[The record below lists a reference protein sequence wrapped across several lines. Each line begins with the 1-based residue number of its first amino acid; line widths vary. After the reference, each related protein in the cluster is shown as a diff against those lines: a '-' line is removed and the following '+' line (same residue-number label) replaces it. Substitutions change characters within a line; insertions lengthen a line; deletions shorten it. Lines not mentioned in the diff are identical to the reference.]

1 MLSSIFYFSFAAVII
16 TIFCIAFARINWRGK
31 TVTPRRVLQALQA
44 RVQDRLQPINEVR
57 GVFNNFAEATAAAPR
72 TKPLGYDAANA
83 ENWYFDK
90 LTRVQME
97 DYPVIY
103 WLKNAFADSRSVL
116 EIGGHVGVAYYGF
129 SRVMEYPRDL
139 AWTIFDVPSVME
151 AGEALARE
159 RSQTNLHFAHDG
171 LDSIEGA
178 DILMAVGA
186 LQYLET
192 DIARMLCSYQQR
204 PKHILISETPV
215 YDGPKFITLQNLG
228 SVYCAYRVFNRQELL
243 SSLESIGYRLVE
255 TWAKPRCLRV
265 PGHPD
270 KTLDHYSGF
279 YFRADHKQ
287 LTPSIQCR

>member
-1 MLSSIFYFSFAAVII
+1 MLSSLLFYFLIAALVV
-16 TIFCIAFARINWRGK
+16 TVFFIAFTRIKWKGK
-31 TVTPRRVLQALQA
+31 ALTPTRVVQALQV
-44 RVQDRLQPINEVR
+44 RVQDHLQPVNAVR
-57 GVFNNFAEATAAAPR
+57 GVFDNFAAASAAAPR

-83 ENWYFDK
+83 GNWYFDK
-90 LTRVQME
+90 LKSVQME

-139 AWTIFDVPSVME
+139 TWTIFDVPTVME
-151 AGEALARE
+151 AGEVLARE
-159 RSQTNLHFAHDG
+159 RGQTNLHFAHDG
-171 LDSIEGA
+171 LDSIAGA
-178 DILMAVGA
+178 DILVAVGA

-192 DIARMLCSYQQR
+192 DIARMLSSYQQR

-228 SVYCAYRVFNRQELL
+228 SVYCAYRIFNRQEFL
-243 SSLESIGYRLVE
+243 SSLEAIGYRLVE
-255 TWAKPRCLRV
+255 SWAKPRCLRV

-279 YFRADHKQ
+279 YFRAETVKQ
-287 LTPSIQCR
+287 SA